1 MKKFLILFFLI
12 TACGYQPL
20 YIQKEEILFKKI
32 TLLGNK
38 KINRKIVSSTAIKID
53 NKSINNNEI
62 ILESKKNTIT
72 TSRDSKGQPA
82 TFKSELQVSLII
94 KKDGKTIKEKV
105 FNESFDY
112 NNITNKYDLS
122 IYQTDVENNLIN
134 KIVEDLIIFINI

>member
-1 MKKFLILFFLI
+1 MKKVLILFFLI
-12 TACGYQPL
+12 AACGYQPL

-53 NKSINNNEI
+53 KKSTNNNEI
-62 ILESKKNTIT
+62 ILESKKSTIT

-82 TFKSELQVSLII
+82 TFKSELKVNLII
-94 KKDGKTIKEKV
+94 KEDGKTIKEKV

>member
-53 NKSINNNEI
+53 KKSRNNNEI

-72 TSRDSKGQPA
+72 TSRDAKGQPA
-82 TFKSELQVSLII
+82 TFKSELQVSLVI
-94 KKDGKTIKEKV
+94 KKDDKTIKEKV
-105 FNESFDY
+105 FNESFNY